1 MTLLWA
7 AVLASGIFYVVN
19 NPDAFMASVLSLQ
32 EKNFIVK
39 KWRDIAYKTNS
50 WYVDI
55 FMSEK
60 LETPTSIDFNVI
72 FNKDKITIDPT
83 NLSGQGTRTFN
94 MPDDSNVIIQSIPG
108 TNVDKSQSLIM
119 LPFTG
124 ENKDILLGEAVAKL
138 SDGTEKN
145 LSIWSLNEITTHS
158 TK

>member
-1 MTLLWA
+1 
-7 AVLASGIFYVVN
+7 
-19 NPDAFMASVLSLQ
+19 
-32 EKNFIVK
+32 
-39 KWRDIAYKTNS
+39 
-50 WYVDI
+50 
-55 FMSEK
+55 MSEK

-145 LSIWSLNEITTHS
+145 LSI
-158 TK
+158 